1 LSLEPTYR
9 IEQSPEEPLSWKQY
23 EELVTTEWV
32 ALLNGKS
39 SPSEREVQAFLERH
53 PSMVPGAFGFV
64 GGESGHYPRLCGV
77 IAQPPLP
84 SYDHRVPDFM

>member
-1 LSLEPTYR
+1 MKPTYK

-23 EELVTTEWV
+23 EKVVTTEWV
-32 ALLNGKS
+32 ALLNGMS
-39 SPSEREVQAFLERH
+39 SPSEGEVQAFLERH